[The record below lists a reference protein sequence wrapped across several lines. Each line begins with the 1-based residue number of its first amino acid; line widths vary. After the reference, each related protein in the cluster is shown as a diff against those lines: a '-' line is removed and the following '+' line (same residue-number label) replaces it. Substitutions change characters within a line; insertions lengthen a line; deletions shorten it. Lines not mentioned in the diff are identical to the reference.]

1 MSLILASKSAI
12 RASLLRAAA
21 VPFEIRGSGVDEDAL
36 KTAWLAEQRT
46 PRQVAEGLA
55 EAKALAVSRAE
66 PDAWVIGADQTM
78 EFEGALFDKPAD
90 FAEARAR
97 LLDFRG
103 KPHQLHCGTALAR
116 GGDVVWSAAP
126 TSTLHVRA
134 FSEAWLDHY
143 LASVGADVLQSV
155 GAYQLEGLGVQ
166 LFDRIEGD
174 WFAILGLP
182 MIALLNELRRREV
195 IAS

>member
-21 VPFEIRGSGVDEDAL
+21 VPFEARGSGVDEDVL
-36 KTAWLAEQRT
+36 KAEWLAERRT
-46 PRQVAEGLA
+46 AKEVAEGLA

-66 PDAWVIGADQTM
+66 PEAWVIGADQTL
-78 EFEGALFDKPAD
+78 EFERALFDKPAD

-116 GGDVVWSAAP
+116 GGEIVWRTAP
-126 TSTLHVRA
+126 TSTLYVRG

-166 LFDRIEGD
+166 LFDRIDGD

-182 MIALLNELRRREV
+182 MIELLDALRARKV
-195 IAS
+195 IPA

>member
-1 MSLILASKSAI
+1 MSLVLASKSAI
-12 RASLLRAAA
+12 RASLLRAAG

-36 KTAWLAEQRT
+36 KTRWLAEKRT
-46 PRQVAEGLA
+46 PREVAEGLA
-55 EAKALAVSRAE
+55 DAKALAVSNRQPE
-66 PDAWVIGADQTM
+66 AWVIGADQTL
-78 EFEGALFDKPAD
+78 EFDGVLFDKPGD

-103 KPHQLHCGTALAR
+103 KPHRLHCGTALAR
-116 GGDVVWSAAP
+116 GGEIVWRAAP
-126 TSTLHVRA
+126 TSTLHVRF

-143 LASVGADVLQSV
+143 LASVDADVLQSV

-166 LFDRIEGD
+166 LFERIDGD

-182 MIALLNELRRREV
+182 MIELLNELWRREV
-195 IAS
+195 IP